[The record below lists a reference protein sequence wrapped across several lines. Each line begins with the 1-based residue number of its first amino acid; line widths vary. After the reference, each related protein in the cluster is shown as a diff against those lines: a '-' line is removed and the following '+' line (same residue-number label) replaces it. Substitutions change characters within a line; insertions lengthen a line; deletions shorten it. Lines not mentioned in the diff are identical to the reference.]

1 MLESIKNFFR
11 SFWRTHVVDL
21 DPWDSPEIYIP
32 STSETPSITASPLI
46 ISLPVPKSF
55 KASEQDIQNEAYLIA
70 EKDSFKLDP
79 KVYWE
84 KAEKRIKEN
93 YEDGEKLGI
102 EK

>member
-1 MLESIKNFFR
+1 MLESFKNFFR

-46 ISLPVPKSF
+46 ISLPTIEQF
-55 KASEQDIQNEAYLIA
+55 KASKGYIEIIQEEAYLIA
-70 EKDSFKLDP
+70 EKDGFKLDP

-84 KAEKRIKEN
+84 QAEKNNKNCCECCSEI
-93 YEDGEKLGI
+93 
-102 EK
+102 